1 MLVSQLAELSRE
13 LLDYLAKLVDLR
25 LENPKDD
32 LISKLAVEQLGA
44 GHIQKSDVVAIAF
57 LLLVAGNATMVNM
70 IALVSARCA
79 IIRTKPYA
87 PLLIEARVLS
97 LCPRILINSPS

>member
-1 MLVSQLAELSRE
+1 MLVPQLAEPSRE

-32 LISKLAVEQLGA
+32 LISKLAVEQLRA

-57 LLLVAGNATMVNM
+57 LILVAGNATMVNM
-70 IALVSARCA
+70 IALVSIRCA
-79 IIRTKPYA
+79 ITRTQPYA

-97 LCPRILINSPS
+97 LCSRILIN